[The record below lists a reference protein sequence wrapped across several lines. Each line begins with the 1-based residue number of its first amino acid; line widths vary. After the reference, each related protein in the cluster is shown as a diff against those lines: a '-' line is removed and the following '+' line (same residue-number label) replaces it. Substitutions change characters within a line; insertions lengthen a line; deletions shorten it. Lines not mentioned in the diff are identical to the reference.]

1 MKYEEVSNEV
11 TELFKKVKDE
21 HFPELINAKILILS
35 CNKKRKNKGN
45 IVLGTI
51 SKPNELV
58 KFLTKDLE
66 PDEGYDYIMVLDKY
80 LIDACDKED
89 LERVIRHELR
99 HTYVDIESEK
109 NPYKLVG
116 HDYED
121 FIAEIEINSNEP
133 NWAQRAALVVDTC
146 YENSSEES
154 D

>member
-1 MKYEEVSNEV
+1 MKYENVSSEVMD
-11 TELFKKVKDE
+11 LFKKTRDE

-45 IVLGTI
+45 IVLGSI

-58 KFLTKDLE
+58 KFLTKDQE

-80 LIDACDKED
+80 LIDACNKED
-89 LERVIRHELR
+89 LEKILRHELR
-99 HTYVDIESEK
+99 HTYVDLESEK

-116 HDYED
+116 HNYED
-121 FIAEIEINSNEP
+121 FIEEVELNKDDP

-146 YENSSEES
+146 YENASEE
-154 D
+154 DN

>member
-1 MKYEEVSNEV
+1 MKYENVSSEVMD
-11 TELFKKVKDE
+11 LFKRIRDE

-45 IVLGTI
+45 IVLGSI

-58 KFLTKDLE
+58 KFLTKDQE

-80 LIDACDKED
+80 LIDACNKED
-89 LERVIRHELR
+89 LEKILRHELR
-99 HTYVDIESEK
+99 HTYVDLESEK

-116 HDYED
+116 HNYED
-121 FIAEIEINSNEP
+121 FIEEVELNKDDP

-146 YENSSEES
+146 YENASEE
-154 D
+154 DN